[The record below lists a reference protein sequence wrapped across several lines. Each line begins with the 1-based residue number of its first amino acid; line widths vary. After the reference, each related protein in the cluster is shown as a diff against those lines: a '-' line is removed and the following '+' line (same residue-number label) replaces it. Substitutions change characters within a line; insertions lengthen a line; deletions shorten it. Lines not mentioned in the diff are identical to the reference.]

1 MVKKMKNEELNKCI
15 HDLANKIAVIDFK
28 LKKSLKLCEQEIV
41 KIELEKA
48 NKNSDIVIELLNNLK
63 KIVSEKNNE

>member
-1 MVKKMKNEELNKCI
+1 MKNEELNKCI

-28 LKKSLKLCEQEIV
+28 LKKTLKLCEQETV

-63 KIVSEKNNE
+63 IIVSEKNNE